1 MPSQFFG
8 LYIAGS
14 GLRASNAAL
23 NTTANNISNAQTIGY
38 SRQQV
43 VQQANNAL
51 RTFATYG
58 CAGAGVDTI
67 AIERV
72 RDSFYDVKYWN
83 NNCKYGEYEVKEY
96 YMKTIEE
103 YFDDDNVSGFKSI
116 FNKFAASLQSVTT
129 NASSETSKAQ
139 FIASAKSLTDYFNN
153 MYGNLQKLQED
164 MNLEIKQCVDQINS
178 LAQKIST
185 LNKQINV
192 IELSG
197 TTANE
202 LRDQR
207 ELLIDE
213 LSEIVDVEV
222 TEMPITD
229 PNQPDRETGGTRYL
243 VRIAG
248 GQVLTDGNDYN
259 TLTYKA
265 RKPGEKVNQCDADG
279 LYDIYWSNGNE
290 FKLTNAYMEGK
301 LKGLVELRDGNNGAN
316 FHGTVLKDSEYG
328 NPSQYDYENGWRTEK
343 LNADGTRFGRRY
355 TLQVKVEED
364 YLKDMKNCDLSDT
377 GGTITIGNK
386 VYEYETWTYDFDD
399 NTYTFIFKEDP
410 EVKAGATVKTSD
422 AIKYQGIPY
431 YMNQMNT
438 WIRGF
443 AEKINDI
450 FMSGVDSYGN
460 DGCLFFTG
468 KANNSDTD
476 TIISIYTGAPQE
488 IVYTTIKAGS
498 QFTEKELLEEWGVP
512 FAKGNGYYDIT
523 AGNFAINEALIKDA
537 SLLGTR
543 SSAEVGVEECAKIEE
558 VIALLASRDKYS
570 FRNGTAGQLL
580 EAILSDVTL
589 NTSDATTFCDIYNS
603 LKNSIDN
610 QRVSISGVDEDEE
623 AVSLVKYQNSY
634 TLASKMIQTL
644 TEVYDQLILRTGV

>member
-23 NTTANNISNAQTIGY
+23 NTTANNISNSQTTGY

-51 RTFATYG
+51 RTFTTYG

-83 NNCKYGEYEVKEY
+83 NNSKYGEYQVKEY

-103 YFDDDNVSGFKSI
+103 YFDDDNISGFKTI
-116 FNKFAASLQSVTT
+116 FNKMAANLQSVVT
-129 NASSETSKAQ
+129 NASSDSSKAQ
-139 FIASAKSLTDYFNN
+139 FIASAKSLTDFFNN
-153 MYGNLQKLQED
+153 MYGNLQKLQLD
-164 MNLEIKQCVDQINS
+164 INLEIKQNVDQINS
-178 LAQKIST
+178 LAQKIAT

-213 LSEIVDVEV
+213 LSEIVDVDV
-222 TEMPITD
+222 TETPITD
-229 PNQPDRETGGTRYL
+229 PNNPDRETGGTRYL

-248 GQVLTDGNDYN
+248 GQVLTDANDYN
-259 TLTYKA
+259 TLTYVA
-265 RKPGEKVNQCDADG
+265 RGKDQKVNQTDADG
-279 LYDIYWSNGNE
+279 LYKIMWSNGNE
-290 FKLTNAYMEGK
+290 FSLANASMDGK
-301 LKGLVELRDGNNGAN
+301 LKGLAQLRDGNNGAN
-316 FHGTVLKDSEYG
+316 FNGTAMSVS
-328 NPSQYDYENGWRTEK
+328 
-343 LNADGTRFGRRY
+343 ADGLTVEVQVTDEY
-355 TLQVKVEED
+355 LQNMRE
-364 YLKDMKNCDLSDT
+364 CTLSDT
-377 GGTITIGNK
+377 GGSITIGNT
-386 VYEYETWTYDFDD
+386 VYYYDSWEFDGKD
-399 NTYTFIFKEDP
+399 KFTFTMDANTPADP
-410 EVKAGATVKTSD
+410 SKAGTEVRTEAK
-422 AIKYQGIPY
+422 IKYQGIPY
-431 YMNQMNT
+431 YMEQMNA
-438 WIRGF
+438 WIRQF
-443 AEKINDI
+443 AEAVNSIFTTGYNSKNEQGDI
-450 FMSGVDSYGN
+450 
-460 DGCLFFTG
+460 LFTG
-468 KANNSDTD
+468 
-476 TIISIYTGAPQE
+476 IS
-488 IVYTTIKAGS
+488 
-498 QFTEKELLEEWGVP
+498 
-512 FAKGNGYYDIT
+512 GNGTEYTADDFDNTKNGNKGYYGLT
-523 AGNFAINEALIKDA
+523 AGNFTINTKLIKDA

-543 SSAEVGVEECAKIEE
+543 SSAAVGVEECGKINE
-558 VIALLASRDKYS
+558 VIELLASRDKFN

-580 EAILSDVTL
+580 ESILSDVSL
-589 NTSDATTFCDIYNS
+589 NTSDAITFCEVFDG
-603 LKNSIDN
+603 LRNSIDN

-623 AVSLVKYQNSY
+623 AVNLVKFQNAY

>member
-51 RTFATYG
+51 RTFTTYG

-83 NNCKYGEYEVKEY
+83 NNSKYGEYQVKEY

-103 YFDDDNVSGFKSI
+103 YFDDDNVSGFKTI

-129 NASSETSKAQ
+129 NSSSDSSKAQ

-153 MYGNLQKLQED
+153 MYGNLQKLQQD
-164 MNLEIKQCVDQINS
+164 INLEIKQNVDQINS
-178 LAQKIST
+178 IAQKIAT

-213 LSEIVDVEV
+213 LSEIVDVDV
-222 TEMPITD
+222 TEVPITD
-229 PNQPDRETGGTRYL
+229 PNNPDRETGATRYL

-259 TLTYKA
+259 TLTYMA
-265 RKPGEKVNQCDADG
+265 RATDQKVNQTDADG
-279 LYDIYWSNGNE
+279 LYKIMWANGNE
-290 FKLTNAYMEGK
+290 FSLANASMDGR
-301 LKGLVELRDGNNGAN
+301 LKGLAQLRDGNNGAN
-316 FHGTVLKDSEYG
+316 F
-328 NPSQYDYENGWRTEK
+328 NGIATSVS
-343 LNADGTRFGRRY
+343 ADGLTVEI
-355 TLQVKVEED
+355 QVTEE
-364 YLKDMKNCDLSDT
+364 YLKNMRECTLSDT
-377 GGTITIGNK
+377 GGSITIGNT
-386 VYEYETWTYDFDD
+386 VYYYDSWKFNED
-399 NTYTFIFKEDP
+399 NTTTPPTYTYEFTMDANTPVDP
-410 EVKAGATVKTSD
+410 AKAGTEARTE
-422 AIKYQGIPY
+422 APIKYQGIPY
-431 YMNQMNT
+431 YMEQMNA
-438 WIRGF
+438 WIRQF
-443 AEKINDI
+443 SEAINNI
-450 FMSGVDSYGN
+450 FTSGYNANNELGEN
-460 DGCLFFTG
+460 LFTG
-468 KANNSDTD
+468 LS
-476 TIISIYTGAPQE
+476 
-488 IVYTTIKAGS
+488 
-498 QFTEKELLEEWGVP
+498 
-512 FAKGNGYYDIT
+512 GNGTEYTMADFTDADGYYELT
-523 AGNFAINEALIKDA
+523 AGNFTINSKLIKDA

-543 SSAEVGVEECAKIEE
+543 SSAEVGVEECGKINE
-558 VIALLASRDKYS
+558 VIELLASRDKFN

-580 EAILSDVTL
+580 ESILSDISL
-589 NTSDATTFCDIYNS
+589 NTSDAITFCEVFNG
-603 LKNSIDN
+603 LRNSIDN

-623 AVSLVKYQNSY
+623 AVSLVKFQNAY